1 MSDKRFFPIQH
12 FFDKQKAAG
21 GTINPLGPGLAIPK
35 IDKIIFRDRVTLVF
49 WADGMMTR
57 STRALEDNT
66 FDPLIGIG
74 QCLLK
79 KAFRKKYILRMI
91 KKADKQG
98 TSPAMIAT
106 FFQRLKDQEDEKQR
120 RLEVKKR
127 KSKK

>member
-1 MSDKRFFPIQH
+1 
-12 FFDKQKAAG
+12 
-21 GTINPLGPGLAIPK
+21 
-35 IDKIIFRDRVTLVF
+35 
-49 WADGMMTR
+49 MMTR